1 MFPSS
6 TLFHFPILALLA
18 DGNVHTS
25 KEIREYEIKSLSIT
39 AEQASEMTKGGEKS
53 TPKNKLYI
61 WTDRAISDLRSAA
74 FLEHKGD
81 GYVITED
88 GKAFLKK
95 HKKGFKAGDLKES
108 TPYRK
113 YKRMGEFNRS
123 KKSKTT
129 KEVTTSIINETS
141 KGPTK
146 EQTFIED
153 GVVYILTNPAFK
165 TFYIKIG
172 YTTNID
178 DRLKE
183 LYNTSVP
190 LPFSVYALLETKKY
204 KQAEKM
210 LHSAFKASRIGKD
223 REFFMLNPEEALGQM
238 KIVAE
243 GLDAIVKVFDDEG
256 KVKKVFDYSK

>member
-6 TLFHFPILALLA
+6 TLFHFPILYLLA
-18 DGNVHTS
+18 NREVCTF
-25 KEIREYEIKSLSIT
+25 KELRDFEIVSLSIT
-39 AEQASEMTKGGEKS
+39 SEQASEMTKGGEKS
-53 TPKNKLYI
+53 APRNKLSS
-61 WTDRAISDLRSAA
+61 WTDRAISDLRSAKYI
-74 FLEHKGD
+74 EHTKD
-81 GYVITED
+81 GYVITSL
-88 GKAFLKK
+88 GKAFFEK
-95 HKKGFKAGDLKES
+95 HKEGFTASELKES
-108 TPYRK
+108 PSYRQ
-113 YKRMGEFNRS
+113 YKGIKSNNS
-123 KKSKTT
+123 KKSQKADKVPTP
-129 KEVTTSIINETS
+129 S
-141 KGPTK
+141 KGKQEIK
-146 EQTFIED
+146 ESDD

-172 YTTNID
+172 YTNNID

-183 LYNTSVP
+183 LYNPSVP
-190 LPFSVYALLETKKY
+190 LPFNKYALLETKKY

-243 GLDAIVKVFDDEG
+243 GLDAIVKVFDEEG

>member
-6 TLFHFPILALLA
+6 TLFHYPILTLLA
-18 DGNVHTS
+18 DGKVHTF
-25 KEIREYEIKSLSIT
+25 KEIREYEIQILSIT
-39 AEQASEMTKGGEKS
+39 TEQTLEMTKGGEKS
-53 TPKNKLYI
+53 KPKNKLYI
-61 WTDRAISDLRSAA
+61 WTDRAISDLRSAS
-74 FLEHKGD
+74 FLEHKED
-81 GYVITED
+81 GYIITES
-88 GKAFLKK
+88 GKAFLEK

-108 TPYRK
+108 VSYRK
-113 YKRMGEFNRS
+113 YKRMGEFSRS
-123 KKSKTT
+123 NKSKTT
-129 KEVTTSIINETS
+129 KEVATPIINETS
-141 KGPTK
+141 TK
-146 EQTFIED
+146 PNREQAIIEN

-172 YTTNID
+172 YTNNIN

-190 LPFSVYALLETKKY
+190 LPFNVYALLETKKY

-210 LHSAFKASRIGKD
+210 LHSAFKASRIGDD

-243 GLDAIVKVFDDEG
+243 GLDAVVKVFDDKG
-256 KVKKVFDYSK
+256 RVKKVFDYSK